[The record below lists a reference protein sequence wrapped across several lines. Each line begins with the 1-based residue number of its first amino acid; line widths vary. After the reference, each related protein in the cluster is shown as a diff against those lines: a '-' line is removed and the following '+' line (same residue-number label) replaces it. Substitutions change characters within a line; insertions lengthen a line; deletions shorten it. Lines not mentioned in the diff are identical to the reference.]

1 MVWLIWVPSFLFYFV
16 DFCTLSWCGLSWVP
30 WFWFYFDVFVFSRGV
45 GCVGFRSF
53 GSTFWILYSV
63 VVWVVLGSM
72 FFGVTLLC
80 WVFFRMVVFVYFPT
94 FSVFFV
100 CLVFCPVFCIFCI
113 FLLLFFIFL
122 LCFH

>member
-1 MVWLIWVPSFLFYFV
+1 MVWLIWVPPFLFYFV

-72 FFGVTLLC
+72 VL
-80 WVFFRMVVFVYFPT
+80 VFLVVFV
-94 FSVFFV
+94 
-100 CLVFCPVFCIFCI
+100 
-113 FLLLFFIFL
+113 L
-122 LCFH
+122 LCCFLCSVLVWVVLGSVVLVLL